1 MKPSI
6 QLLTFYQWRHTI
18 IFLIVNGF
26 IIIVVLWLFLF
37 PIISFFSERSERI
50 SEQLSILSRYED
62 VAMQEQQ
69 VEEYSRKVSD
79 NNDKGELILGPTEG
93 IANANLQERLQEIAQ
108 NNNMNV
114 KSIQTI
120 QKKTIGVASLIG
132 SKIEVSGTFE
142 RLYVFLRSL
151 ETSSPLLI
159 ISSAT
164 IVPQSPIQEQ
174 SNPTQIVDAELDI
187 YAGTL
192 TRSDLQK

>member
-18 IFLIVNGF
+18 IFLLVNVF
-26 IIIVVLWLFLF
+26 IIISVLLLFFF

-79 NNDKGELILGPTEG
+79 NNDKGELIPGPTEG

-164 IVPQSPIQEQ
+164 IAPQPSIQEQ
-174 SNPTQIVDAELDI
+174 SNPSQVLDAELDI

>member
-1 MKPSI
+1 MKSPI

-26 IIIVVLWLFLF
+26 IIIAVLWLFLF
-37 PIISFFSERSERI
+37 PIINFFSERSERI

-79 NNDKGELILGPTEG
+79 NNDKGELIPGPTEG

-132 SKIEVSGTFE
+132 SKIEVSEPSKDYMFFCALLKHPLPYS
-142 RLYVFLRSL
+142 LYLAQQLHRNHQSKSNLILR
-151 ETSSPLLI
+151 
-159 ISSAT
+159 
-164 IVPQSPIQEQ
+164 
-174 SNPTQIVDAELDI
+174 
-187 YAGTL
+187 
-192 TRSDLQK
+192 K